1 MTVAQAANVPDT
13 SDKAI
18 LKLGV
23 FTFKRKK
30 TDQTFEALQLA
41 VPTAKKLQR
50 GKDKDKVV
58 IVPNYKPFFE
68 LDEKTIRDFLAANNV
83 DVRMALVLG
92 GCKVL
97 KIAASKG
104 GMHDEIVMRL
114 TKDNFA
120 SYEKDEK
127 KRKTAL
133 AAMATTILSLYRD
146 KNRKEKSKKW
156 DLDFCYET
164 CVSE

>member
-1 MTVAQAANVPDT
+1 MATAETANVPDT
-13 SDKAI
+13 SNKAI

-30 TDQTFEALQLA
+30 SDQTFEALQLA
-41 VPTAKKLQR
+41 VPTSKKLQR

-58 IVPNYKPFFE
+58 IVADYKPFFA
-68 LDEKTIRDFLAANNV
+68 LDEKTIRDFLIANKV
-83 DVRMALVLG
+83 DIRKALVIG
-92 GCKVL
+92 GSRILRVL
-97 KIAASKG
+97 AAKG
-104 GMHDEIVMRL
+104 GMHEEIVMRL
-114 TKDNFA
+114 QKDNFA

-127 KRKTAL
+127 KKATAM

-156 DLDFCYET
+156 TLDFCYDT
-164 CVSE
+164 CVDE